1 MFKKLFDELENQCFE
16 LDKKIQM
23 ALAGDS
29 EENDEKFQAF
39 RAAQLQF
46 TRTAQQFNEK
56 GNYLQELLNL
66 QSLHPNVYNACLL
79 YTTTGGDRKTPWKCK
94 GGGNNNVFVLSS
106 ITAVQF
112 SNSIAHVSNPS

>member
-1 MFKKLFDELENQCFE
+1 
-16 LDKKIQM
+16 M

-46 TRTAQQFNEK
+46 TCTRTAQQFNEK

-66 QSLHPNVYNACLL
+66 QSLHANVYHACLL
-79 YTTTGGDRKTPWKCK
+79 YTTTEGDRQTPWKYK
-94 GGGNNNVFVLSS
+94 GGGNNNVFMLSS

>member
-1 MFKKLFDELENQCFE
+1 
-16 LDKKIQM
+16 M

-46 TRTAQQFNEK
+46 TCTRTAQQFNEK

-66 QSLHPNVYNACLL
+66 QSLHPNVYHACLL
-79 YTTTGGDRKTPWKCK
+79 YTTTGGDR
-94 GGGNNNVFVLSS
+94 
-106 ITAVQF
+106 
-112 SNSIAHVSNPS
+112 